1 MNHGNRSQHETL
13 VNEASRPRCQRVTAI
28 PPNSGANGVVVI
40 ESALRATIAPRR
52 LKSTEPRDSSGSNA
66 KPDSLNLRMRP
77 RALLMLL
84 APSVPGHARWLV
96 HIQGLDHEQ
105 HH

>member
-52 LKSTEPRDSSGSNA
+52 LKSTEPRPQHGRCSVKVRLLQIQG
-66 KPDSLNLRMRP
+66 
-77 RALLMLL
+77 RAQRLL
-84 APSVPGHARWLV
+84 APLL
-96 HIQGLDHEQ
+96 LDHRA
-105 HH
+105 